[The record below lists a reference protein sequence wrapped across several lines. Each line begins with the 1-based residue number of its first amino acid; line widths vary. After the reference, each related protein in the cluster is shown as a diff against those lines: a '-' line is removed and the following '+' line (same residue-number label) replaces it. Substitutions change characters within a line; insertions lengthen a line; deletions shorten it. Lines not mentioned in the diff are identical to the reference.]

1 MLRFDFEKMGII
13 PDQVIQENNDQAN
26 QLIDYLEHL
35 ASIHQRLGNPQKADR
50 CLFLARQNKQM
61 IRNLGA

>member
-1 MLRFDFEKMGII
+1 MLQFDFEKMGIN
-13 PDQVIQENNDQAN
+13 PDEIIQENNDQLH
-26 QLIDYLEHL
+26 QIIDYLEHL
-35 ASIHQRLGNPQKADR
+35 ASIHQRLGNHYKADE

>member
-35 ASIHQRLGNPQKADR
+35 ASIHQRLGNRYKADE

-61 IRNLGA
+61 IKNIGA